1 VTDPIQSFD
10 EITPTLAAVLL
21 TPVAGF
27 GILIDA
33 EQCGQLIGLTKEE
46 VQSKA
51 SKGQLPGKK
60 FGRGWR
66 FVTSQ
71 IVLFVAAEAAQNLQR
86 RPRGEQPSDEETTRP
101 TTRSVPMAVVEARPK
116 RGRGRPARKIT
127 IPE

>member
-1 VTDPIQSFD
+1 MTDPIQSFG
-10 EITPTLAAVLL
+10 EITPAFAAVLL

-27 GILIDA
+27 GVLIDA

-86 RPRGEQPSDEETTRP
+86 RPSGEQPSGDETTCP
-101 TTRSVPMAVVEARPK
+101 ATRSVPMAVVETRPK
-116 RGRGRPARKIT
+116 RRRGRPAREIT
-127 IPE
+127 IPD